1 MFARHGLS
9 QTDMIALSGAHTI
22 GASHCNRFSD
32 RLFSASG
39 VDPSLNPTYAE
50 QLKQA
55 CPRNVDPNVVVKLDP
70 TTPDTFDN
78 VYYRNLMN
86 GKGLFRSDEV
96 LFTSSASKGTVVGFA
111 NNGGQFNTAFVEA
124 MRKLGRVGV
133 KTGRAGEIRRDCSA
147 FN

>member
-1 MFARHGLS
+1 M
-9 QTDMIALSGAHTI
+9 
-22 GASHCNRFSD
+22 
-32 RLFSASG
+32 
-39 VDPSLNPTYAE
+39 
-50 QLKQA
+50 
-55 CPRNVDPNVVVKLDP
+55 VVKLDP